1 MIRCIAPAKDG
12 SKGVRP
18 SWPSGKSSGLTK
30 YQQVRDCDWVKMDK
44 MEETRTRTEAAV
56 SNVVSLTA
64 RRA

>member
-30 YQQVRDCDWVKMDK
+30 YQQVRDYDWVEMLKTDVAK
-44 MEETRTRTEAAV
+44 QRPFFYA
-56 SNVVSLTA
+56 
-64 RRA
+64 